1 VPPLAHVGHWAIW
14 VLYAIP
20 VVIVLGSIVVTLV
33 RDRRG
38 RHAERAA
45 PDPNV

>member
-20 VVIVLGSIVVTLV
+20 VVIVLGSIVFTLV

-45 PDPNV
+45 ADPNV